1 MMEEFLNLV
10 QKEVGVE
17 ETVAQKAVGHVLA
30 FLQKECPEGA
40 LTEFFNKVPGARAL
54 VEQVES
60 EPTSSG
66 SVLGGLF
73 SSGVM
78 GLASKLNML
87 GLDMSQ
93 IQKLA
98 REIFKYAETILGKE
112 KVEAIAG
119 SIPGLSQ
126 FI

>member
-1 MMEEFLNLV
+1 MEEFLNLV
-10 QKEVGVE
+10 RQEIGVDE
-17 ETVAQKAVGHVLA
+17 NVAKLSVGHVLA

-40 LTEFFNKVPGARAL
+40 LTEFFDKVPGAKAL
-54 VEQVES
+54 IELVES
-60 EPTSSG
+60 ETVSG
-66 SVLGGLF
+66 ASVLGGLF
-73 SSGVM
+73 STGLM
-78 GLASKLNML
+78 GLASKLNTL

-98 REIFKYAETILGKE
+98 HEIFKYAETILGKE
-112 KVEAIAG
+112 RVEVIAG

>member
-1 MMEEFLNLV
+1 MEEFLNLV
-10 QKEVGVE
+10 RQEIGVDE
-17 ETVAQKAVGHVLA
+17 NVAKLAVGHVLA

-40 LTEFFNKVPGARAL
+40 LTEFFDKVPGAKAL
-54 VEQVES
+54 IELVES
-60 EPTSSG
+60 ETVSG
-66 SVLGGLF
+66 ASVLGGLF
-73 SSGVM
+73 STGLM
-78 GLASKLNML
+78 GLASKLNTL

-98 REIFKYAETILGKE
+98 HEIFKYAETILGKE
-112 KVEAIAG
+112 RVEVLAG

>member
-1 MMEEFLNLV
+1 MEEFLNLV
-10 QKEVGVE
+10 RQEIGVD
-17 ETVAQKAVGHVLA
+17 ETVAKMAVGHVLA
-30 FLQKECPEGA
+30 FLQKECSEGA
-40 LTEFFNKVPGARAL
+40 LTEFFDKVPGAKAL
-54 VEQVES
+54 IELVES
-60 EPTSSG
+60 EPASSS

-78 GLASKLNML
+78 GLASKLNLL
-87 GLDMSQ
+87 GLDMGQ

-112 KVEAIAG
+112 KVELIAG

>member
-1 MMEEFLNLV
+1 MEEFLNLV
-10 QKEVGVE
+10 RQEIGVDE
-17 ETVAQKAVGHVLA
+17 NVAKLAVGHVLA

-40 LTEFFNKVPGARAL
+40 LTEFFDKVPGAKAL
-54 VEQVES
+54 IELVES
-60 EPTSSG
+60 ETVSG
-66 SVLGGLF
+66 ASVLGGLF
-73 SSGVM
+73 STGLM
-78 GLASKLNML
+78 GLASKLNTL

-98 REIFKYAETILGKE
+98 HEIFKYAETILGKE
-112 KVEAIAG
+112 RVEVIAG

>member
-1 MMEEFLNLV
+1 MEEFLNLV
-10 QKEVGVE
+10 QHEIGVDE
-17 ETVAQKAVGHVLA
+17 SVAKMAVGHVLA
-30 FLQKECPEGA
+30 FLQKECSEGA
-40 LTEFFNKVPGARAL
+40 LKEFFDKVPGAKAL
-54 VEQVES
+54 VENVES
-60 EPTSSG
+60 EPASSG

-87 GLDMSQ
+87 GLDMGQ

-98 REIFKYAETILGKE
+98 HEIFKYAETILVKE

>member
-1 MMEEFLNLV
+1 MEEFLNLV
-10 QKEVGVE
+10 RQEIGVDE
-17 ETVAQKAVGHVLA
+17 NVAKLAVGHVLA

-40 LTEFFNKVPGARAL
+40 LTEFFDKVPGAKAL
-54 VEQVES
+54 IELVES
-60 EPTSSG
+60 EAVSG
-66 SVLGGLF
+66 ASVLGGLF
-73 SSGVM
+73 STGLM
-78 GLASKLNML
+78 GLASKLNTL

-98 REIFKYAETILGKE
+98 HEIFKYAETILGKE
-112 KVEAIAG
+112 RVEVIAG

>member
-1 MMEEFLNLV
+1 MEEFLNLV
-10 QKEVGVE
+10 RQEIGVDE
-17 ETVAQKAVGHVLA
+17 NVAKLAVGHVLA

-40 LTEFFNKVPGARAL
+40 LTEFFDKVPGAKVL
-54 VEQVES
+54 IELVES
-60 EPTSSG
+60 ETVSG
-66 SVLGGLF
+66 ASVLGGLF
-73 SSGVM
+73 STGLM
-78 GLASKLNML
+78 GLASKLNTL

-98 REIFKYAETILGKE
+98 HEIFKYAETILGKE
-112 KVEAIAG
+112 RVEVIAG

>member
-1 MMEEFLNLV
+1 MEEFLNLV
-10 QKEVGVE
+10 QHEIGVDE
-17 ETVAQKAVGHVLA
+17 SVAKMAVGNVLA
-30 FLQKECPEGA
+30 FLQKECSEGA
-40 LTEFFNKVPGARAL
+40 LKEFFDKVPGAKAL
-54 VEQVES
+54 VENVES
-60 EPTSSG
+60 EPASSG

-87 GLDMSQ
+87 GLDMGQ

-98 REIFKYAETILGKE
+98 HEIFKYAETILGKE

>member
-1 MMEEFLNLV
+1 MEEFLNLV
-10 QKEVGVE
+10 RQEIGVDE
-17 ETVAQKAVGHVLA
+17 NVAKLAVGHVLA

-40 LTEFFNKVPGARAL
+40 LTEFFDKVPGAKAL
-54 VEQVES
+54 IELVES
-60 EPTSSG
+60 ETVSG
-66 SVLGGLF
+66 ASVLGGLF
-73 SSGVM
+73 STGLM
-78 GLASKLNML
+78 GLASKLNTL

-98 REIFKYAETILGKE
+98 HKIFKYAETILGKE
-112 KVEAIAG
+112 RVEVIAG